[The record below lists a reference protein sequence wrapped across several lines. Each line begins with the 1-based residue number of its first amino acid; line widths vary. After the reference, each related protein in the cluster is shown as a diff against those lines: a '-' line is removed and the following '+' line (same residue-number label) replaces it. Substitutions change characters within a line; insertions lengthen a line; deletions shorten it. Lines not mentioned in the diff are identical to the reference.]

1 MLRSC
6 LAFLQELLGIA
17 RVRITDD
24 SPARLA
30 VRCGGSLTDFH
41 RQTGDILQ
49 NSRLVASFSTVERV
63 ELRQVQRARE
73 SPRWEIGLCLEG
85 DRHVRVGQSPEPEE
99 ASIVAAHIA
108 TATGKPVS
116 VNPTMG

>member
-6 LAFLQELLGIA
+6 WAFLQEFFGIA

-24 SPARLA
+24 SPMRLA
-30 VRCGGSLTDFH
+30 VQYGGSITDFH

-49 NSRLVASFSTVERV
+49 NSRLVASFSTVERI
-63 ELRQVQRARE
+63 ELRQVQRAHE
-73 SPRWEIGLCLEG
+73 PLRWEIGLRLEG
-85 DRHVRVGQSPEPEE
+85 DRHVRVGLSPEPEE
-99 ASIVAAHIA
+99 ASIVAAHIG